1 MDNVGF
7 PLCTTEK
14 CIQPRQRQTRQTRQR
29 PVPGIQFPGHIGN
42 TQICRQPVPEMS
54 AEMRPGQLMGGFA
67 FNVERKLLFGFVA
80 DGSAVG
86 KVQHF
91 AVRVRLSELHQ
102 LGGFTGTCK
111 RVDH

>member
-1 MDNVGF
+1 
-7 PLCTTEK
+7 
-14 CIQPRQRQTRQTRQR
+14 
-29 PVPGIQFPGHIGN
+29 
-42 TQICRQPVPEMS
+42 
-54 AEMRPGQLMGGFA
+54 MGGFA